1 MKIEKRK
8 RTGLS
13 WALGIVVLAVGAQP
27 VRAEAPSLQ
36 VVDTAASPL
45 KLSAPEGW
53 QVHIQKPKHKDL
65 ATIASL
71 NSPCAG
77 IDISVT
83 IQLDQNIKTPD
94 KLLQDQYP
102 NVKPTALRGSSCVVR
117 EANTEAMCVR
127 KLSGLGGVVSVY
139 FATTDAGAFAA
150 LGGGEL
156 AAAVAAGLG
165 WKGGS
170 VAKLAEWERPG
181 IARSKDACPK
191 AK

>member
-1 MKIEKRK
+1 MKLEKRK
-8 RTGLS
+8 RTGLRL
-13 WALGIVVLAVGAQP
+13 ALGIVALAVETQP

-53 QVHIQKPKHKDL
+53 RVHIQKPQHKDL

-77 IDISVT
+77 IDISVM
-83 IQLDQNIKTPD
+83 IQLDQNVKSPD

-117 EANTEAMCVR
+117 QANTEAMCVR
-127 KLSGLGGVVSVY
+127 KLDRKSVV
-139 FATTDAGAFAA
+139 
-150 LGGGEL
+150 
-156 AAAVAAGLG
+156 
-165 WKGGS
+165 
-170 VAKLAEWERPG
+170 
-181 IARSKDACPK
+181 
-191 AK
+191 